1 MEDREISVDEPRRI
15 EQYDMKPQVNDV
27 KPQVNGD
34 HRIPSSSP
42 QQPPKKRIRY
52 TEPPIWAQSVR
63 KMGNFA
69 SKVNGKQAAAVHQP
83 QVGSLPL
90 VKAETNGNRQVSPA
104 ATRQAPPDVPDDHPS
119 LLLGPWEYSITGN
132 KVNQQ
137 MTKLVADFIYLNVV
151 SRGDLGELASRGV
164 DIEIEAKLG
173 QLVDKET
180 NERYRLPV
188 QSECILMESNRVGFR
203 SSMTE
208 SQHRSLND
216 FLNAKVA
223 ETHPANP
230 GQIKRRVKI
239 DYLHRREIDKFY
251 ELPPAMNAILPAAVR
266 HVLNPRHT
274 VKVRVTH
281 DQKTN
286 QVLAKII
293 KARIVDLDIYN
304 PQSPLDCRISINFEM
319 KFDGEIE
326 DILAMGIGER
336 IPDRSKDRLSY
347 TQSHYQIDLTQ
358 VTQVT
363 SINGINRVDKEHE
376 LEIEVSTEAIMDQGR
391 KAASGEPNEYMA
403 LVEGLIDNVRV
414 LARNVP
420 PP

>member
-1 MEDREISVDEPRRI
+1 MEDREVKVEEPRRI
-15 EQYDMKPQVNDV
+15 EQYDV

-34 HRIPSSSP
+34 HRLPSSSP
-42 QQPPKKRIRY
+42 QQPPRKRIRY

-63 KMGNFA
+63 KRGAFV
-69 SKVNGKQAAAVHQP
+69 SKVNGKQPAAVYQS
-83 QVGSLPL
+83 QVGSSPL

-104 ATRQAPPDVPDDHPS
+104 ATRQAPPPDVPDNHPS

-132 KVNQQ
+132 IVSQQ
-137 MTKLVADFIYLNVV
+137 MTKLVADFLYLNVLN
-151 SRGDLGELASRGV
+151 RGDLGELASRGV
-164 DIEIEAKLG
+164 EIEIEAKLG
-173 QLVDKET
+173 QLIDKET
-180 NERYRLPV
+180 NERFSLPV
-188 QSECILMESNRVGFR
+188 TSECILMDSARRGFR

-208 SQHRSLND
+208 SQHRTLNE

-230 GQIKRRVKI
+230 GAKSRVKI

-251 ELPPAMNAILPAAVR
+251 ELPPAMHVNLPAAVR
-266 HVLNPRHT
+266 KQLNARHT

-293 KARIVDLDIYN
+293 KARINDLDIYN
-304 PQSPLDCRISINFEM
+304 PQSPLDCRISINLEM
-319 KFDGEIE
+319 RYDGDIE
-326 DILAMGIGER
+326 DIIAAGIGER

-347 TQSHYQIDLTQ
+347 TQSFYQIDLTQ

-363 SINGINRVDKEHE
+363 SVNGQNRVDKEHE
-376 LEIEVSTEAIMDQGR
+376 LEIELSTAAVMEQGR
-391 KAASGEPNEYMA
+391 KAASNEPNEYLA
-403 LVEGLIDNVRV
+403 LVGGLIDNMRV
-414 LARNVP
+414 LSRNVP
-420 PP
+420 WP